1 MESYEKNMK
10 TVKTD
15 LEGLDTKAN
24 VQMIQTK
31 SVAEQFTDME
41 RKLRVQGLNLMS
53 LAKEFKTL
61 DKRIGVQ
68 SQVRRTRTDAI
79 SPIVQA
85 NYRHG
90 APTKISWFPSIGFDQ
105 TSRDFGIPYA
115 TNQ

>member
-68 SQVRRTRTDAI
+68 SQVTR
-79 SPIVQA
+79 VFLFL
-85 NYRHG
+85 
-90 APTKISWFPSIGFDQ
+90 FPQNSFP
-105 TSRDFGIPYA
+105 R
-115 TNQ
+115 

>member
-79 SPIVQA
+79 PPPSCRLTIDMALPRK
-85 NYRHG
+85 YPG
-90 APTKISWFPSIGFDQ
+90 FP
-105 TSRDFGIPYA
+105 P
-115 TNQ
+115 

>member
-1 MESYEKNMK
+1 MK
-10 TVKTD
+10 TVKND

-68 SQVRRTRTDAI
+68 SQVTRFI
-79 SPIVQA
+79 FFF
-85 NYRHG
+85 
-90 APTKISWFPSIGFDQ
+90 TKLALYSGDERFRI
-105 TSRDFGIPYA
+105 
-115 TNQ
+115 